1 MGEGWGGEGRGGGK
15 GYGLARGGEGRT
27 GEGRAGGGVGVGGQ
41 GRGRGGE
48 EMREARE
55 FIFKSYFVTEVIIKF
70 KSSIFVM
77 ELNIIAV
84 SEEIIGSQA

>member
-1 MGEGWGGEGRGGGK
+1 
-15 GYGLARGGEGRT
+15 
-27 GEGRAGGGVGVGGQ
+27 
-41 GRGRGGE
+41 
-48 EMREARE
+48 MREARE

-84 SEEIIGSQA
+84 SEEIIAVSEEIIGSQA